1 MTQIDVTPRLAS
13 FAAGLSCKELPPD
26 IVERGRMFLLD
37 GAAVMVAAAAY
48 AREND
53 DRMLANYLEA
63 VAPPDGPSTVVGH
76 GIRTSPMM
84 AAFANGSMME
94 VLDYSDSNLGN
105 LTHNGT
111 PVLPAALAT
120 AEHVS
125 APWGELCAAIIAG
138 YEVHTRLLAT
148 VQPGHWYR
156 GFQSAGTF
164 GTSGAAAAAGRLLGL
179 DADGIAAA
187 LGVSGFI
194 MPVSNGDNEFRG
206 HSAKPVHGGQG
217 AMCGVSS
224 AFLAR
229 SGYRAGPLE
238 GEPPRYHAALHIL
251 SDGPDLERA
260 LEGFGDK
267 WHSRDVAFKPY
278 PLGHLI
284 VGPVE
289 AVLDLLAE
297 APIEAGEV
305 DAVEIT
311 TYQAAVHGCGKKYS
325 TPESNYVDC
334 HFSIPFCVAAALL
347 EKEMTPRQLRNDF
360 IADPRVH
367 ELASRVV
374 VTEDPAMSARFPAE
388 WPLEVVIRMRDGT
401 ARSRR
406 IDRVKWSDSRPP
418 AWEELEEKFH
428 KEVGPFLGEAKARSA
443 VDLIANMADDES
455 IAPLM
460 DLLRG

>member
-1 MTQIDVTPRLAS
+1 MARIDVTPRLAS
-13 FAAGLSCKELPPD
+13 FAAGLSYEALPSD
-26 IVERGRMFLLD
+26 VVDRGRMFVLD
-37 GAAVMVAAAAY
+37 GAAVMVAAARY

-53 DRMLANYLEA
+53 DRMLASYLNA

-84 AAFANGSMME
+84 AAFANGCMME

-111 PVLPAALAT
+111 PVLPAALAV
-120 AEHVS
+120 AEHVG
-125 APWGELCAAIIAG
+125 APWGDLCTAIVAG
-138 YEVHTRLLAT
+138 YEVHTRLLTT

-164 GTSGAAAAAGRLLGL
+164 GTSGAATAAGRLLGL
-179 DADGIAAA
+179 DEDGIAAA

-217 AMCGVSS
+217 AACGVSS
-224 AFLAR
+224 AFLAQ

-251 SDGPDLERA
+251 SDGPDLARA
-260 LEGFGDK
+260 LDGFGEK
-267 WHSRDVAFKPY
+267 WHSRDVSFKPY

-297 APIEAGEV
+297 APIEADEV
-305 DAVEIT
+305 ESVEIA
-311 TYQAAVHGCGKKYS
+311 TYRAAVHGCGEKYS

-334 HFSIPFCVAAALL
+334 HFSMPFCVAATLI

-360 IADPRVH
+360 IADPKVH

-374 VTEDPAMSARFPAE
+374 VTEDLGMSTRFPAE
-388 WPLEVVIRMRDGT
+388 WPLELVVRMRDGT
-401 ARSRR
+401 VRSRR

-418 AWEELEEKFH
+418 AWDDLEEKFLG
-428 KEVGPFLGEAKARSA
+428 EVSPVLGEAKARSA
-443 VDLIANMADDES
+443 ADLIAGLEGGES